1 MSNKQLSIEDVI
13 TQMQDMFKDETIQGK
28 PTKMYVSASQMAVV
42 RQMMDAGALSNHPP
56 TKEIFEDEVSEV
68 QQPDHGA

>member
-13 TQMQDMFKDETIQGK
+13 TQMQDMFKDETIQDK
-28 PTKMYVSASQMAVV
+28 PTRLIVNASQMAVV
-42 RQMMDAGALSNHPP
+42 RKMMEGGIVE
-56 TKEIFEDEVSEV
+56 TGKEIFEDEVSEV